1 MVWGASSSGVC
12 WVLGAEHMTS
22 CTRAISDMFSKIYN
36 KFYGP
41 YEHVLKVD
49 LKPAPTAKE
58 AQGKGIGSIKYQLTV
73 AVAKELGLLDQEY
86 NRLKEEHD
94 KRQYYTY
101 GCDGSYDLQFYVW
114 DNIGPLVGKKLSTK
128 KYLLVVNNLM
138 WPIDIGSLTWD
149 CGLPL
154 LPWTHS
160 KWLIWPISQAAYKES
175 KSAVNEAISINI
187 DKYIF
192 PLIILALR
200 HSAEHILNTICQ
212 ERIEYFP

>member
-1 MVWGASSSGVC
+1 MASFG
-12 WVLGAEHMTS
+12 
-22 CTRAISDMFSKIYN
+22 RAISEIYSERYN
-36 KFYGP
+36 LQNGP
-41 YEHVLKVD
+41 HQHVIKVD
-49 LKPAPTAKE
+49 LKPASTAKE

-73 AVAKELGLLDQEY
+73 AAAKELGLLDQEY
-86 NRLKEEHD
+86 NRLKEERD

-101 GCDGSYDLQFYVW
+101 GCVGSHRLNTLVW
-114 DNIGPLVGKKLSTK
+114 ENIGPLVGKKLSTK

-138 WPIDIGSLTWD
+138 WPIDIRSLTWD

-154 LPWTHS
+154 LRWTQS
-160 KWLIWPISQAAYKES
+160 KWLIWPTFQAAEEVLEKVPASTSEF
-175 KSAVNEAISINI
+175 NEVVSINI
-187 DKYIF
+187 DEDIF